1 MKGIT
6 IGLVIIFINLISAV
20 SRDNI
25 QINNIIE
32 IMNELAPSINSLILI
47 SKPKIL
53 DIPLE
58 KYDKNHSD
66 KPV

>member
-32 IMNELAPSINSLILI
+32 IMNELAPSINSLILT

-58 KYDKNHSD
+58 KYNKNHSD